1 VPFKPRFNSDQKF
14 SRPFVVVKKL
24 CSAAVW
30 QNFSKIRII
39 GKGFTMGYRDKNA
52 GNWDNRTLVAFFA
65 AAALCSGLSFAS
77 QADKKA
83 TDPAVIVNSGSTN
96 LPGYSIAVDRSGEVK
111 GAYSNGN
118 ELKQKHRVPASLVK
132 QFYADLDAAQPLESQ
147 PHGVC
152 AKSASFGS
160 TLTIEFH
167 NQKTPDL
174 SCPGDNAKLQ
184 SLGRDAQE
192 IINSF

>member
-1 VPFKPRFNSDQKF
+1 MRTIAASNKQMGQRWGLLFDQDH
-14 SRPFVVVKKL
+14 
-24 CSAAVW
+24 
-30 QNFSKIRII
+30 
-39 GKGFTMGYRDKNA
+39 FTMDFGDKNA
-52 GNWDNRTLVAFFA
+52 GNWGNFTLVASFA

-77 QADKKA
+77 PADKKA

-96 LPGYSIAVDRSGEVK
+96 VPGYRIAVDRSGKVR

-132 QFYADLDAAQPLESQ
+132 QFYADLDAAQPLASQ
-147 PHGVC
+147 PHGIC

-184 SLGRDAQE
+184 SLGRDAQK

>member
-1 VPFKPRFNSDQKF
+1 MDF
-14 SRPFVVVKKL
+14 
-24 CSAAVW
+24 
-30 QNFSKIRII
+30 
-39 GKGFTMGYRDKNA
+39 RDKNA
-52 GNWDNRTLVAFFA
+52 GNWGNCTLVAFFA

-77 QADKKA
+77 PADKKA
-83 TDPAVIVNSGSTN
+83 TDPAVIVNSG
-96 LPGYSIAVDRSGEVK
+96 
-111 GAYSNGN
+111 SNGN

-132 QFYADLDAAQPLESQ
+132 QFYADLDAAQPLASQ

-184 SLGRDAQE
+184 SLGRDAQK

>member
-1 VPFKPRFNSDQKF
+1 MD
-14 SRPFVVVKKL
+14 
-24 CSAAVW
+24 
-30 QNFSKIRII
+30 
-39 GKGFTMGYRDKNA
+39 YRDKNA

-132 QFYADLDAAQPLESQ
+132 QFYADLDAAQPLASQ

-160 TLTIEFH
+160 TLTIKIH
-167 NQKTPDL
+167 SQKTPDL
-174 SCPGDNAKLQ
+174 RVSPDNAKLQ
-184 SLGRDAQE
+184 SLDR
-192 IINSF
+192 NSQDNTNAY